1 MHPNKT
7 PWTTQRQVL
16 VLLNQGLTAS
26 QTAQTT
32 GVSRRTV
39 FRIIS
44 EHGRMNLKAHKPRP
58 GTLTCEQ
65 REQIRVGIS
74 EQLSDAEIGR
84 RIGVHRGTIGRE
96 IRRCGNRD
104 SYRAFAAQAH
114 ADQAAKR
121 SGRSWTTERVWL
133 WEHVQEWLRLKWSPQ
148 QISAR
153 LRLEHPTEAQ
163 WWVSHE
169 SIYQAIFVQ
178 AKGVLR
184 KELASCLR
192 SGRPVRRSHSRTAKA
207 RQGPIKDMV
216 NISDRPAE
224 VEDRAV
230 PGHWEGDLICGAL
243 NRSQI
248 ATLVERMTRFVV
260 LVKVDSKE
268 MGHVAGR
275 LAEAAGLIP
284 GGLAKSVTWDQ
295 GTEMAGHK
303 ELTVLSG
310 LDVYF
315 CDPHSPWQRGTN
327 ENTNGLLRQFFPKGT
342 DLSVYSQEE
351 LDVVAGLLN
360 GRPRETLGWDTPGER
375 FNGLVA
381 ASA

>member
-1 MHPNKT
+1 MHANKT
-7 PWTTQRQVL
+7 PWTTQRHVL
-16 VLLNQGLTAS
+16 VTLNQGHTAT
-26 QTAQTT
+26 QTAEII

-44 EHGRMNLKAHKPRP
+44 EHGRMNLKASKPRP
-58 GTLTCEQ
+58 GALTCEQ

-74 EQLSDAEIGR
+74 ERLSNAEIAR
-84 RIGVHRGTIGRE
+84 RVGVHRGTIGRE
-96 IRRCGNRD
+96 IRRCGDRD
-104 SYRAFAAQAH
+104 SYRAFSAQAH
-114 ADQAAKR
+114 ADEATKR
-121 SGRSWTTERVWL
+121 SGRSWTRERIWL
-133 WEHVQEWLRLKWSPQ
+133 WEHVQECLRLKWSPQ
-148 QISAR
+148 QISGR
-153 LRLEHPTEAQ
+153 LRIEHPGESQ

-178 AKGVLR
+178 AKGQLR
-184 KELASCLR
+184 KELAACLR
-192 SGRPVRRSHSRTAKA
+192 SGRSVRRSHSRAAKA

-216 NISDRPAE
+216 NISERPVE

-230 PGHWEGDLICGAL
+230 PGHWEGDLIVGKQ

-248 ATLVERMTRFVV
+248 ATLVERTTRFVV
-260 LVKVDSKE
+260 LVKIDCKE

-295 GTEMAGHK
+295 GTELAGHK
-303 ELTVLSG
+303 ELRVLSG

-342 DLSVYSQEE
+342 DLGVYSQGE

-381 ASA
+381 AGA